1 LILKL
6 ISNMARGML
15 NIGYRPGGSPENQ
28 RESKMTQAQ
37 VTKPANKPAKG
48 STKPATKAANVKPA
62 NKPAKGSTKPAAA
75 QQQQQQQQAPQQQE
89 TKPAETK
96 LAFFIRDSARPGA
109 GSRLFAYTMAWLQGS
124 GLIDG
129 GAIPR
134 GQALKF
140 AGQTAIQY
148 HTTRTMRLVD
158 TAGMISLAPGAAN
171 FFADRHHDAKERET
185 YRTILTTGEPDG
197 SLIKQAGAI
206 GKLEA

>member
-1 LILKL
+1 
-6 ISNMARGML
+6 M
-15 NIGYRPGGSPENQ
+15 
-28 RESKMTQAQ
+28 QAQ
-37 VTKPANKPAKG
+37 TTKPAKTTKPASVKPGKTEAQAAKIARAVTKGLKGKQAAGTDLAAQLSSVKPAKQE
-48 STKPATKAANVKPA
+48 TKPA
-62 NKPAKGSTKPAAA
+62 
-75 QQQQQQQQAPQQQE
+75 QQQE
-89 TKPAETK
+89 TKPATVK
-96 LAFFIRDSARPGA
+96 LGFFIRDSARPGA
-109 GSRLFAYTMAWLQGS
+109 GSKLFAYTMAWLQGS

-134 GQALKF
+134 GQALKL

-206 GKLEA
+206 GKLES